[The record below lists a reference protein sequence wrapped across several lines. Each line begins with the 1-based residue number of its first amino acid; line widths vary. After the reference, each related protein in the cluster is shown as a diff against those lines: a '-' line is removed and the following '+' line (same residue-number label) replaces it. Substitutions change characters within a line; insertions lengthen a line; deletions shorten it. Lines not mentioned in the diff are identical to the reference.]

1 MLSISEWLSV
11 LQTIA
16 TIGGVI
22 LVCYQLRQVEK
33 AIRGEYHDMLSSH
46 MREILNIFASH
57 PELRPYFYENKP
69 RDKESPED
77 SRALI
82 VSEFLFDLVEH
93 VVQKKKKLSE
103 PLWQTWSYYIQ
114 RLYTSRPILQTF
126 ITEHKG
132 MYTDDVRSLTLKIPI
147 SKELP
152 GK

>member
-22 LVCYQLRQVEK
+22 LVFYQLRQVEK

-46 MREILNIFASH
+46 MREILNIFASN
-57 PELRPYFYENKP
+57 PELRPYFYENTP
-69 RDKESPED
+69 IDKESPEY

-82 VSEFLFDLVEH
+82 VSEFLFDLFEH

-114 RLYTSRPILQTF
+114 RLYTSSPILQTF
-126 ITEHKG
+126 ITEQKG
-132 MYTDDVRSLTLKIPI
+132 MYTDDVLSLTLKIPI